1 MDQLSYVE
9 ISHRIYTSYDARFLT
24 SPLVQSKERISI
36 YFLFLDIT
44 VPSLQ
49 AENTLVTKNRCENM
63 IANTTDYTAS
73 PMECDDVGAHLK
85 MRGQSRYTCR
95 VHAVQR
101 RGR

>member
-9 ISHRIYTSYDARFLT
+9 ISHRIHSTYDEGLT
-24 SPLVQSKERISI
+24 SPLVPSKENEFQSISC
-36 YFLFLDIT
+36 FFDIT